1 MILYQNGFMK
11 LEYDPATDVLFVEWP
26 DIRPYTLNSIR
37 EVLRILVET
46 VRIYD
51 IKKLLADS
59 SKTTIEVDEAD
70 YKLLM
75 EEFAL
80 AIRNTRL
87 HKMARIE
94 TADPLREEN
103 VTDVKE
109 KVEPSITFK
118 SFTDRSAAMQ
128 WLMFVD

>member
-128 WLMFVD
+128 WLMFND